1 MIGEIRSPFRFPGS
15 KAQALKFL
23 MPIWEN
29 FKHIEYREPFV
40 GGGAVFFAK
49 AKSEYN
55 WLNDIDSDITTTYK
69 VMSNAK
75 SRKELIIMLNGIQAT
90 KEKHTEIK
98 NMIPT
103 NDIET
108 AFRTYYLSRTSYS
121 GIINKA
127 AWGYS
132 ERKSVP
138 PNRWIARIEE
148 AGKKL
153 NGVKITN
160 YDFTKVINSESDND
174 VFMFIDPPYLKADQ
188 KRAYTHSF
196 EIKDHYRLEKTL
208 RNTNHAFCLTYDN
221 CDEIKD
227 LYNWANI
234 TEVSWRYHTANANKA
249 ERKMGME
256 LIITNFVTQKKII
269 QEAISRSVYN

>member
-29 FKHIEYREPFV
+29 FKHVEYREPFI

-49 AKSEYN
+49 AKSEHN
-55 WLNDIDSDITTTYK
+55 WLNDIDYDITTTYK
-69 VMSNAK
+69 VMADPEARGK
-75 SRKELIIMLNGIQAT
+75 LITMLNDVPVT

-127 AWGYS
+127 AWGYH
-132 ERKSVP
+132 EKKSVP
-138 PNRWIARIEE
+138 PSRWKSRIEE

-153 NGVKITN
+153 EGVKITN
-160 YDFTKVINSESDND
+160 HDFTKVINAESDDN
-174 VFMFIDPPYLKADQ
+174 VFMFIDPPYFKADQ

-196 EIKDHYRLEKTL
+196 EAEDHYRLEKTL
-208 RNTNHAFCLTYDN
+208 KNTEHAFCLTYDN
-221 CDEIKD
+221 CEEIKE
-227 LYNWANI
+227 LYSWANI
-234 TEVSWRYHTANANKA
+234 MEVSWRYHTANANLA
-249 ERKMGME
+249 TRKMGME
-256 LIITNFVTQKKII
+256 LIITNFVTQKKFIR
-269 QEAISRSVYN
+269 ETISHSIYN